1 MSKKRFVLETIVGII
16 MLVALIV
23 SGIYAS
29 NQYRDMLS
37 EEVVFMIE
45 NQGDM
50 SLLHEDDVRETIAVL
65 PGCCEGNKRREI
77 NIAMLEESV
86 DAHPMVKKSE
96 VFSSLKGTLYIKTKV
111 KRPFARVF
119 DGKRSFYLDEYG
131 EPFPLSSRYAK
142 PVLLLTG
149 DVDAWERPALM
160 TLVRFIRE
168 DAFFSDRIGGIHFED
183 NGQAIMHPVGLSF
196 KIRLGVQQD
205 MVRRL
210 EKLRTFWLNALD
222 EEKASKLNY
231 VDLRFNRQVVCQY

>member
-1 MSKKRFVLETIVGII
+1 MSKKRFVLETIAGTM

-23 SGIYAS
+23 SGIYTS
-29 NQYRDMLS
+29 SQYREMLA

-50 SLLHEDDVRETIAVL
+50 SLLHEDDVRETIALL

-111 KRPFARVF
+111 KRPVARVF

-131 EPFPLSSRYAK
+131 ESFPLSSRYAK
-142 PVLLLTG
+142 PVMLLTG
-149 DVDAWERPALM
+149 DIETWERPVLM
-160 TLVRFIRE
+160 ALVRFISE
-168 DAFFSDRIGGIHFED
+168 DAFFSDRIGGIHIED
-183 NGQAIMHPVGLSF
+183 NGQAVLHPVGLSF
-196 KIRLGVQQD
+196 KIRLGAQQG
-205 MVRRL
+205 METRI

>member
-1 MSKKRFVLETIVGII
+1 MSKKRFVLETIAGTM

-29 NQYRDMLS
+29 SQYREMLA

-50 SLLHEDDVRETIAVL
+50 SLLHEDDVRETIALL

-111 KRPFARVF
+111 KRPVARVF

-131 EPFPLSSRYAK
+131 ESFPLSSRYAK
-142 PVLLLTG
+142 PVMLLTG
-149 DVDAWERPALM
+149 DIETWERPVLM
-160 TLVRFIRE
+160 ALVRFISE
-168 DAFFSDRIGGIHFED
+168 DAFFSDRIGGIHIED
-183 NGQAIMHPVGLSF
+183 NGQAVLHPVGLSF
-196 KIRLGVQQD
+196 KIRLGAQQG
-205 MVRRL
+205 METRI